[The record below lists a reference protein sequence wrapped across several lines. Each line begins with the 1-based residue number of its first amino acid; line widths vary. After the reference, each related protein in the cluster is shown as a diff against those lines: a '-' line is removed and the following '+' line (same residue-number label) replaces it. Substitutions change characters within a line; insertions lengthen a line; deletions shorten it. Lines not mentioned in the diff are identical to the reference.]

1 MFDTEMLKYT
11 RKEMVL
17 RTFEVRNR
25 AVLDVRPGLKE
36 DSDAEREQFDQALI

>member
-1 MFDTEMLKYT
+1 MSERSVFDTEMLKYT

-36 DSDAEREQFDQALI
+36 DSDAV